1 MVPSLRF
8 LKNAP
13 NSGTLNWL
21 SWRWWMMNYF
31 CGMVD
36 QRKMFSLI
44 SSWDHCQRSS
54 PSQISDTPQAGFE
67 PAQNQV
73 LFRLTW
79 MKLCISDNHH
89 ATEPSYWTL
98 WLNNL
103 GKSITCNMFS
113 DPTLLWSLE
122 LDIHNLF
129 SAQCHPSF
137 KYSSKFNYL
146 HLDQLLVSKIATSGT
161 WNSPNLLSLITKWV
175 R

>member
-1 MVPSLRF
+1 MLQIQVLWTGWAEDDEWWIIFVVWLTNERCLALVPAGTIVRDPHHRKSLTHHKQGLNLHRIKF
-8 LKNAP
+8 C
-13 NSGTLNWL
+13 SGLLEWSCALVITT
-21 SWRWWMMNYF
+21 
-31 CGMVD
+31 
-36 QRKMFSLI
+36 
-44 SSWDHCQRSS
+44 
-54 PSQISDTPQAGFE
+54 TPQ
-67 PAQNQV
+67 
-73 LFRLTW
+73 
-79 MKLCISDNHH
+79 SH
-89 ATEPSYWTL
+89 SYWTL